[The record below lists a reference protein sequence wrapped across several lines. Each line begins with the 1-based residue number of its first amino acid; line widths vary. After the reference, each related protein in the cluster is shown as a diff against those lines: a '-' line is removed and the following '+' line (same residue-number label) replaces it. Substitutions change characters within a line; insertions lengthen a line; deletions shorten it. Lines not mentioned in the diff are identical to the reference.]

1 MNRTNGGK
9 PLRSRF
15 ACTAVV
21 CSLLLLPAPLPA
33 QTYNSNRTTTAQNNA
48 AYIVIGAVA
57 AAVLVGFIVKH
68 THGGITVTGCVQ
80 SVGGTKTLVNE
91 KDQRSYALIGS
102 AADRV
107 ESGRLVTLKGKKE
120 KASDGADAL
129 RVEATVTNLGTC
141 TPAAQG
147 LVPAT

>member
-1 MNRTNGGK
+1 
-9 PLRSRF
+9 
-15 ACTAVV
+15 
-21 CSLLLLPAPLPA
+21 LPA
-33 QTYNSNRTTTAQNNA
+33 QTYNSNGTTTAQNNA

-68 THGGITVTGCVQ
+68 THGGITVSGCVQ
-80 SVGGTKTLVNE
+80 SVGGTKILVNE
-91 KDQRSYALIGS
+91 KDQRSYALVGS

-107 ESGRLVTLKGKKE
+107 ESGSRVTLKGKKE
-120 KASDGADAL
+120 KADGADAL
-129 RVEATVTNLGTC
+129 RVEATVTNLGAC